1 MIRIYINDIN
11 SDKDIIMKRRD
22 SIKALG
28 IGALSAGALLK
39 GCKPEPESKTAA
51 PGSAQDDHSDRQV
64 SEIERDKQLMAE
76 TFFTPHEMATL
87 TVLADII
94 IPRDER
100 SGSASDAKVPEF
112 IEFIVKDM
120 PEHQLP
126 MRGGLRWLDLK
137 CLNRYEKSF
146 EDCAAE
152 KQLEIVNEIAYP
164 SRAKPEMRQ
173 GVAFFN
179 RMRNLTATGFFT
191 SKMGIEDL
199 GYAGNRPNR
208 WEGVPQDILKEYGL
222 EDITF

>member
-1 MIRIYINDIN
+1 
-11 SDKDIIMKRRD
+11 MKRRD

>member
-1 MIRIYINDIN
+1 
-11 SDKDIIMKRRD
+11 MKRRD

-39 GCKPEPESKTAA
+39 SCKPEPEEKTAITNA
-51 PGSAQDDHSDRQV
+51 AEGDHADRQAQ
-64 SEIERDKQLMAE
+64 EIERDKKLMAE
-76 TFFTPHEMATL
+76 TFFTPHELATI

-94 IPRDER
+94 IPKDER

-137 CLNRYEKSF
+137 CMNRYSQPFK
-146 EDCAAE
+146 DCAAAQ
-152 KQLEIVNEIAYP
+152 QLEIVNEIAYP
-164 SRAKPEMRQ
+164 AKAKPEMRQ

-191 SKMGIEDL
+191 SKMGIDDL
-199 GYAGNRPNR
+199 GYAGNKPNR
-208 WEGVPQDILKEYGL
+208 WEGVPPDILKEYGL
-222 EDITF
+222 ENVTF

>member
-1 MIRIYINDIN
+1 
-11 SDKDIIMKRRD
+11 MKRRD

-51 PGSAQDDHSDRQV
+51 PGSAEGDHSDRQV

-146 EDCAAE
+146 KDCAAE
-152 KQLEIVNEIAYP
+152 QQLEIVNQIAYP